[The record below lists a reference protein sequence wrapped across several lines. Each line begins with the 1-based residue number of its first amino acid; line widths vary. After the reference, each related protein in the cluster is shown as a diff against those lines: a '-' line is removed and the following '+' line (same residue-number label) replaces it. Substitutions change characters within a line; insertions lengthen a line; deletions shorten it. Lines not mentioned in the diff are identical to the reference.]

1 MSHTLALDIA
11 GLTIELDSAG
21 DLPIDAE
28 GAARK
33 FVRADLPSTG
43 APRRADVK
51 LRAVWGEPTEPPAAD
66 LLFDPGKGLWRLYRI
81 GGKNRFVFTAP
92 LLGPVPYQAA
102 TFNEDFT
109 DGEIEI
115 RRDVFGHR
123 LPVYPLQYPL
133 DELLMVHLL
142 SHGRGVEV
150 HGSGIVSADGVGTLF
165 AGQSGAGKTTMAKLW
180 LSEPDITI
188 LSDERV
194 VLRQEG
200 GEIWMY
206 GTPWHGD
213 GRIANQGR
221 ARLGRVFFLRH
232 AEQNGLAAVSP
243 TVSVA
248 RLFACGFAP
257 FHRPQGLDYTLQF
270 LEQVAQRCDCRELGF
285 RPDRSAVDFVRA
297 N

>member
-1 MSHTLALDIA
+1 MSHRLALDIA
-11 GLTIELDSAG
+11 GITISLTADL

-33 FVRADLPSTG
+33 FVRDDDADG
-43 APRRADVK
+43 RRDV
-51 LRAVWGEPTEPPAAD
+51 RIRTVWGEPVEPPAAD
-66 LLFDPGKGLWRLYRI
+66 LLFDPGKGLWRLYRL
-81 GGKNRFVFTAP
+81 GRRRRFIFTAP
-92 LLGPVPYQAA
+92 LLGPLPYQAA

-109 DGEIEI
+109 EGEVEI
-115 RRDVFGHR
+115 RREIFGR
-123 LPVYPLQYPL
+123 RVPVYPLQYPL

-150 HGSGIVSADGVGTLF
+150 HGSGIVSPDGSGTLF

-180 LSEPDITI
+180 LAEPDVTI

-200 GEIWMY
+200 DDIWMY

-221 ARLGRVFFLRH
+221 ARLRRVFFLRH
-232 AEQNGLAAVSP
+232 AARNQISPVSA
-243 TVSVA
+243 TDSIA
-248 RLFACGFAP
+248 RLFSCGFAP
-257 FHRPQGLDYTLQF
+257 FHDRGGLDYTLGF
-270 LEQVAQRCDCRELGF
+270 LEQVVKHCACHELGF
-285 RPDRSAVDFVRA
+285 LPDQSAVDFIRG

>member
-1 MSHTLALDIA
+1 MSDGLALDIA
-11 GLTIELDSAG
+11 GITIALSSDAN
-21 DLPIDAE
+21 LPIEIE

-33 FVRADLPSTG
+33 FMGGGKPAEVRVHA
-43 APRRADVK
+43 A
-51 LRAVWGEPTEPPAAD
+51 WGEPTEPDPAH
-66 LLFDPGKGLWRLYRI
+66 LLFDPGKGLWRLYQMDGR
-81 GGKNRFVFTAP
+81 KRFVFTSP
-92 LLGPVPYQAA
+92 HLGPLPYQSAS
-102 TFNEDFT
+102 FNDDFT
-109 DGEIEI
+109 EGAVEV
-115 RRDVFGHR
+115 RRDIFGPR
-123 LPVYPLQYPL
+123 LPLYPLQYPL

-150 HGSGIVSADGVGTLF
+150 HGSGIVTSDGVGTLF

-200 GEIWMY
+200 DDIWMY

-232 AEQNGLAAVSP
+232 AARNQVASVSA
-243 TVSVA
+243 TASIA

-257 FHRPQGLDYTLQF
+257 FHHRDGLDYTLRF
-270 LEQVAQRCDCRELGF
+270 LEQVALRCDCRELGF
-285 RPDRSAVDFVRA
+285 LPDRSAVAFVRA

>member
-1 MSHTLALDIA
+1 MSHNLALDIA
-11 GLTIELDSAG
+11 GITFSLTGDL

-33 FVRADLPSTG
+33 FVRDG
-43 APRRADVK
+43 DAPHDHPEVRIRT
-51 LRAVWGEPTEPPAAD
+51 VWGEPVEPPAAD
-66 LLFDPGKGLWRLYRI
+66 LLFDPGKGLWRLYRL
-81 GGKNRFVFTAP
+81 GGRHRFVFTAP
-92 LLGPVPYQAA
+92 LLGPLPYQAA

-109 DGEIEI
+109 EGEVEI
-115 RRDVFGHR
+115 RREIFGRR

-150 HGSGIVSADGVGTLF
+150 HGSGIVSPDGSGTLF

-180 LSEPDITI
+180 IAEPGVTI

-200 GEIWMY
+200 DDIWMY

-221 ARLGRVFFLRH
+221 ARLRRIFFLRH
-232 AEQNGLAAVSP
+232 AARNQLAPVSA
-243 TVSVA
+243 TESIA
-248 RLFACGFAP
+248 RLFSCGFAP
-257 FHRPQGLDYTLQF
+257 FHDRGGLDYTLAF
-270 LEQVAQRCDCRELGF
+270 LEQVAKRCACNELGF
-285 RPDRSAVDFVRA
+285 RPDQSAVDFVRG